1 MSHVTRRGPVKP
13 TLNITPLIDV
23 VFLLIVFFMIVNN
36 IVTDEVPELQLP
48 DLIDPQTSQVDGEG
62 RVIVNIIP
70 VQPYEPD
77 QERKVGPGNPETQV
91 LTRDGTVKAVSIG
104 KNKWELDPRYPEQ
117 YKENVKAFQDFAAQ
131 SIAARHKKNGEP
143 PLILLRADA
152 GVYYGQV
159 LPIMNTLQQAMADA
173 LDPDLAA
180 ETPIQLVAYMP
191 E

>member
-13 TLNITPLIDV
+13 SLNITPLIDV

-48 DLIDPQTSQVDGEG
+48 ELLDPQTSTPEGEG
-62 RVIVNIIP
+62 RVIVNIVP
-70 VQPYEPD
+70 LQAYEPD
-77 QERKVGPGNPETQV
+77 KESGRKVGPGNPELQV
-91 LTRDGTVKAVSIG
+91 LSRGGEVKAVTIG
-104 KNKWELDPRYPEQ
+104 KNEWVITEEGAM
-117 YKENVKAFQDFAAQ
+117 KEFQEFAAL
-131 SIAARHKKNGEP
+131 SIRTRFEKNGKP
-143 PLILLRADA
+143 PIIMLRADA

-173 LDPDLAA
+173 LEPELAA

-191 E
+191 D